1 MSAAPTTTWRGL
13 VAATAV
19 AVAVAACWSDASA
32 QQKTQGPP
40 NALQGFS
47 QNRDEPV
54 KIRAA
59 ALEVREKDKQA
70 TFTGD
75 VHVLQGDTEM
85 RCKLLTVF
93 YEEETG
99 TRNVKAAE
107 PGPGG
112 DKQIRRIEAKG
123 SVVVVQKD
131 QNAAGDAAIFNMR
144 ENTVTLTGN
153 VVVTRGADILRGQRL
168 VVDLT
173 TGVSKMD
180 QGRVEGLFQSGP
192 RNTPPD
198 RAQRSREEMTQVW
211 TAGCHRRGVHRRTR
225 SVRGPARQDRVRCDH
240 RRCGCPLDRQ
250 ARSPNFGAGLTRRSG
265 PFQSALFRA
274 DTGRRS

>member
-19 AVAVAACWSDASA
+19 AVAVAAGWSDASA

-192 RNTPPD
+192 RN
-198 RAQRSREEMTQVW
+198 A
-211 TAGCHRRGVHRRTR
+211 
-225 SVRGPARQDRVRCDH
+225 PADPRNA
-240 RRCGCPLDRQ
+240 PEKK
-250 ARSPNFGAGLTRRSG
+250 
-265 PFQSALFRA
+265 
-274 DTGRRS
+274 